1 CFMNIFEFREYIE
14 ENLEKEKFLKSIE
27 QRIISSNIEVEEDYR
42 VPEKRIHIV
51 AENVYKQMIENTY
64 QKVLKNLNKKE
75 KNSREAWINKI
86 NSLEILDEMER
97 SLYE

>member
-1 CFMNIFEFREYIE
+1 MNIFEFREYIE

>member
-1 CFMNIFEFREYIE
+1 MNIFEFREYIE

-27 QRIISSNIEVEEDYR
+27 QRIISSNIEIEKEYR
-42 VPEKRIHIV
+42 VPEKRIPIV
-51 AENVYKQMIENTY
+51 AENVYKQMIEKTY
-64 QKVLKNLNKKE
+64 QKVLNSLNKKE

-86 NSLEILDEMER
+86 SSLEILDEMER

>member
-1 CFMNIFEFREYIE
+1 MNIFEFREYIE

-75 KNSREAWINKI
+75 KTSREVWINKI

>member
-1 CFMNIFEFREYIE
+1 MNIFEFREYIE
-14 ENLEKEKFLKSIE
+14 ENLEKEKFLKAIQE
-27 QRIISSNIEVEEDYR
+27 RIIASNIEVEEDYR

-64 QKVLKNLNKKE
+64 QKVLNSLNKKE
-75 KNSREAWINKI
+75 KTSREAWINKI
-86 NSLEILDEMER
+86 SSLEILDEMER

>member
-1 CFMNIFEFREYIE
+1 MNIFEFREYIE
-14 ENLEKEKFLKSIE
+14 ENLEKEKFLKSIQE
-27 QRIISSNIEVEEDYR
+27 RIILSNIEVEEDYR

-75 KNSREAWINKI
+75 KTSREAWINKI

>member
-1 CFMNIFEFREYIE
+1 MNIFEFREYIE
-14 ENLEKEKFLKSIE
+14 ENLEKEKFLNVIE
-27 QRIISSNIEVEEDYR
+27 QRIISSNSEGEKDYQ

-75 KNSREAWINKI
+75 KTSREAWINKI

>member
-1 CFMNIFEFREYIE
+1 MNIFEFREYIE

-75 KNSREAWINKI
+75 KTSREAWINKI

>member
-1 CFMNIFEFREYIE
+1 MNIFEFREYIE
-14 ENLEKEKFLKSIE
+14 ENLEKEKFLKAIE

-42 VPEKRIHIV
+42 VPEERIHIV

-75 KNSREAWINKI
+75 KTSREAWINKI
-86 NSLEILDEMER
+86 SSLEILDEMER

>member
-1 CFMNIFEFREYIE
+1 MNIFEFREYIE
-14 ENLEKEKFLKSIE
+14 ENLEKEKFLKSIQE
-27 QRIISSNIEVEEDYR
+27 RIISSNIEVEEDYR

-75 KNSREAWINKI
+75 KTSREAWINKI